1 MYDRILAP
9 TDGSD
14 PATAAV
20 RHALD
25 LAATTG
31 ATVHAVYVLD
41 TRTGFLTVSKDEVR
55 GALRD
60 VGEDAAT
67 ATLDEVERLAA
78 DADVDLVTEVLE
90 GAPDEAILDYAAD
103 HDVDL
108 VVVGTHGRTG
118 LERRLLGSITER
130 VIGGA
135 SVPVTTVHG
144 DDAN

>member
-20 RHALD
+20 RHALA
-25 LAATTG
+25 LARTTG

-55 GALRD
+55 GALRE

-67 ATLDEVERLAA
+67 TILNEVERLAT
-78 DADVDLVTEVLE
+78 DADVELVTEVVD
-90 GAPDEAILDYAAD
+90 GAPDQAILDYAAD
-103 HDVDL
+103 HDVDHI
-108 VVVGTHGRTG
+108 VVGTHGRTG
-118 LERRLLGSITER
+118 LERRLLGSVTER

-135 SVPVTTVHG
+135 SVPVTAVHG
-144 DDAN
+144 DDAD

>member
-20 RHALD
+20 QHALD

-90 GAPDEAILDYAAD
+90 GAPDQAILDYADD

-135 SVPVTTVHG
+135 SVPVTAVHG
-144 DDAN
+144 DGAN